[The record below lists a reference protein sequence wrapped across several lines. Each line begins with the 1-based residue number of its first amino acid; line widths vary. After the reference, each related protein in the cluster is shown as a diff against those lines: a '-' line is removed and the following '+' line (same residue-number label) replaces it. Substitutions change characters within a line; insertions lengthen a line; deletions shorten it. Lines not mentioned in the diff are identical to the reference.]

1 MLQRNK
7 RKVLNNT
14 MEKGKK
20 TERIL
25 SIYTRL
31 KNGEVIN
38 KEKES
43 VKYGVDT
50 RTIQRNISDIRN
62 FLHNQRV
69 ENGEEQEVPRLL

>member
-1 MLQRNK
+1 M
-7 RKVLNNT
+7 LNNT